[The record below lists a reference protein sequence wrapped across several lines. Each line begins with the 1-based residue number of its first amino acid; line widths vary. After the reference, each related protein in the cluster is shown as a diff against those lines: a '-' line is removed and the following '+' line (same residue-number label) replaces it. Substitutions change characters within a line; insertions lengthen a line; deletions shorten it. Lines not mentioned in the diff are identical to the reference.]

1 MAQSRKD
8 RLKKVLTL
16 QEQLKRLH
24 ETRHAML
31 LSGAVAAENEAAEIM
46 QRIGAEDSMSDV
58 FPEIYHRRVARAN
71 QLRAEHQANARVE
84 AQRLAQANA
93 RTDIVER
100 NYREARQL
108 DDRQRSETEQLEG
121 IERARL
127 SPSKPATS

>member
-8 RLKKVLTL
+8 RLKKVLSL
-16 QEQLKRLH
+16 QEKVKRLH

-31 LSGAVAAENEAAEIM
+31 LSGAVAAEREAEEIM
-46 QRIGAEDSMSDV
+46 QRIGREDSLSDV

-71 QLRAEHQANARVE
+71 QLRTEHLANARLE

-100 NYREARQL
+100 NYREARQM
-108 DDRQRSETEQLEG
+108 DDRQRSEKEQLES
-121 IERARL
+121 IDRTRL
-127 SPSKPATS
+127 SRK